1 MSTWNYSKICFEEK
15 GNITKTIVD
24 YINYKPSKDRKIQ
37 KYIDNNREDIY
48 QEYKKRLINNKDND
62 NTYIFDYSNGIA
74 YKLAEELLLCKMIYF
89 QKMDLLMIITQ
100 NAVYFNNSD
109 YLDNDEIYMGR
120 IKKTYKSSFD
130 VRMMTE
136 IMEEYYNM
144 QFNTIKEQYEEK
156 ARRIRAINKL
166 YDTFMQN
173 YDNRY
178 DNNTGICVFDIIPN
192 QECISI
198 VEEYIMSAVRKVDRG
213 HRRERNI

>member
-15 GNITKTIVD
+15 GENLAKTIID
-24 YINYKPSKDRKIQ
+24 YINFKPGKKIMV
-37 KYIDNNREDIY
+37 YINNNREEIY
-48 QEYKKRLINNKDND
+48 QEYKKRLINEEKK
-62 NTYIFDYSNGIA
+62 ICMFDYSNGIA
-74 YKLAEELLLCKMIYF
+74 YKLAQELLLCKMIYF

-100 NAVYFNNSD
+100 NGVYFNNSD

-120 IKKTYKSSFD
+120 IKKKYSSSFD
-130 VRMMTE
+130 VRIMTE
-136 IMEEYYNM
+136 IMEEYYKM
-144 QFNTIKEQYEEK
+144 SFNTIKAQCEERE
-156 ARRIRAINKL
+156 RRVRAINNI

-192 QECISI
+192 QESI
-198 VEEYIMSAVRKVDRG
+198 HMVEEYIMSAVRKVDRE

>member
-100 NAVYFNNSD
+100 NGVYFNNSD
-109 YLDNDEIYMGR
+109 YLDNDEIILGR

-130 VRMMTE
+130 VRIMTE
-136 IMEEYYNM
+136 IMEEYYKM
-144 QFNTIKEQYEEK
+144 SFNTIMEQFEERE
-156 ARRIRAINKL
+156 RRVRAINNI

-192 QECISI
+192 QNTVCM
-198 VEEYIMSAVRKVDRG
+198 VEEYIMSAVRKVDRE
-213 HRRERNI
+213 HKRERR

>member
-74 YKLAEELLLCKMIYF
+74 YKLAQELLLCKMIYF

-100 NAVYFNNSD
+100 NGVYFNNSD

-120 IKKTYKSSFD
+120 IKKKYSSSFD
-130 VRMMTE
+130 VRIMTE
-136 IMEEYYNM
+136 IMEEYYKM
-144 QFNTIKEQYEEK
+144 SFNTIKAQCEERE
-156 ARRIRAINKL
+156 RRVRAINNI

-192 QECISI
+192 QESI
-198 VEEYIMSAVRKVDRG
+198 HMVEEYIMSAVRKVDRE
-213 HRRERNI
+213 HKRERR

>member
-74 YKLAEELLLCKMIYF
+74 YKLAQELLLCKMIYF

-100 NAVYFNNSD
+100 NGVYFNNSD

-120 IKKTYKSSFD
+120 IKKKYSSSFD
-130 VRMMTE
+130 VRIMTE
-136 IMEEYYNM
+136 IMEEYYKM
-144 QFNTIKEQYEEK
+144 SFNTIMEQFEERE
-156 ARRIRAINKL
+156 RRVRAINNI

-192 QECISI
+192 QNTVCM
-198 VEEYIMSAVRKVDRG
+198 VEEYIMSAVRKVDRE
-213 HRRERNI
+213 HKRERR